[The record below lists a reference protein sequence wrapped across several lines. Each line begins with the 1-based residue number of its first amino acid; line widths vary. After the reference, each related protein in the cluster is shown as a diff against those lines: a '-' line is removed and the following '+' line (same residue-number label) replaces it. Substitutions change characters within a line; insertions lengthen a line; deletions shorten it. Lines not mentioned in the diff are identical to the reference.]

1 MSVTMDEMNAK
12 IEAGEAR
19 GETRLVQAMQ
29 EVHADIGG
37 LRGELQQELLRQ
49 RVWVLITAIFIV
61 ASTVSILS
69 YLDYGREAR
78 VPVIINVPSG
88 LIDPPR

>member
-1 MSVTMDEMNAK
+1 MSVAMDEMNAK

-49 RVWVLITAIFIV
+49 RVWVLITA
-61 ASTVSILS
+61 T
-69 YLDYGREAR
+69 YRRLDRVDFELIRLRREAR
-78 VPVIINVPSG
+78 ALVIINVPSG
-88 LIDPPR
+88 